1 MNTEK
6 KLDRDAIM
14 VSFDLLSDRLRQRDA
29 DVLEIIVVG
38 GSFLAL
44 HGLRN
49 STTDVDSVTRIDE
62 TFQSDIDSSPDNW
75 VWTITG

>member
-29 DVLEIIVVG
+29 DVLEIIVVVDH
-38 GSFLAL
+38 S
-44 HGLRN
+44 LRC
-49 STTDVDSVTRIDE
+49 TGFVTQQLMWIR
-62 TFQSDIDSSPDNW
+62 
-75 VWTITG
+75 